1 MQNLYDEFY
10 KQNKFLINIYIF
22 TFLILVLDLTSLLI
36 NLNSSNKFKQKAQN
50 FNSWIFVSP
59 LLIEWFITLGFF
71 INFRH
76 RTKKLKSK
84 IKILIDDKKKMLK
97 CYREENAHIIFKSFK
112 FQGRHF
118 KNTKFKN
125 LLKSILLFLLP
136 IILRTA
142 VFRNA
147 GYKEIFTVS
156 ASLFYGYNILIE
168 TLHFIIKKRK
178 QCNYNKKLSSE
189 ILNNSYKSIN
199 VNDSNSYFHENIEQD
214 NNDGIC
220 LNDIDINLNH
230 NEIFERNIK
239 LKSKLGENYL
249 DISFFVV
256 KCLVGILFVM
266 YFSTIGEKLDDNN
279 GSCTWIVLFIPF
291 YIFCFISFFFCILH
305 CLSLYSIFK
314 EKIWKPVLTL
324 LPCIITFIS
333 NCFIIPLKLENRIT
347 LHSSFITVFFTAGT
361 IFFLLHLLV
370 LNKKL

>member
-1 MQNLYDEFY
+1 M
-10 KQNKFLINIYIF
+10 
-22 TFLILVLDLTSLLI
+22 DLTSLLI
-36 NLNSSNKFKQKAQN
+36 ALNGSNKFKEKAHN

-71 INFRH
+71 LNFRH

-84 IKILIDDKKKMLK
+84 IIKIISDKKKMLK
-97 CYREENAHIIFKSFK
+97 CYREENAQIILKSLK

-125 LLKSILLFLLP
+125 LLKSIILCLLP

-156 ASLFYGYNILIE
+156 ASLFYGYNILFDSI
-168 TLHFIIKKRK
+168 HFGIKKKK
-178 QCNYNKKLSSE
+178 QCLYNKKLSLEQLS
-189 ILNNSYKSIN
+189 NPYKSIN
-199 VNDSNSYFHENIEQD
+199 PNDSNSNFHENIEQD
-214 NNDGIC
+214 NNDRIF
-220 LNDIDINLNH
+220 LDDIDVSLNN

-239 LKSKLGENYL
+239 LKSNLGENYL

-256 KCLVGILFVM
+256 KCLVGILFIM
-266 YFSTIGEKLDDNN
+266 YFSTIGEKLDDNK
-279 GSCTWIVLFIPF
+279 GSCTWIILFIPF
-291 YIFCFISFFFCILH
+291 YIFCFIAFFFCILH

-324 LPCIITFIS
+324 LPCIITFIT
-333 NCFIIPLKLENRIT
+333 NCVIIPLKLENRIT
-347 LHSSFITVFFTAGT
+347 LHPAFITVFFTAGT